1 MSQGSKTAKGSR
13 SEQRQQRL
21 AAALKANLGKRKAQA
36 RARAAPVELPG
47 RHSPTSP
54 TRPEVLGPYFARLVA

>member
-1 MSQGSKTAKGSR
+1 MPQGSKTAKGSR

-36 RARAAPVELPG
+36 RARAAPVESPG
-47 RHSPTSP
+47 RHSPE
-54 TRPEVLGPYFARLVA
+54 RPDKT